1 MYPSALATVEGLQLH
16 FHVCFVTV
24 RHPPNEWER
33 MYYWTN
39 YFEYTLIK
47 KKGFPSYHDLTS
59 QVFHVLLTAVIDKQK
74 SKQNEIC
81 KLYPFI
87 LNSFLH
93 LCATVLNNSCC
104 QPLQIFIAIP
114 SELTML
120 LLQQIAQVLFF

>member
-1 MYPSALATVEGLQLH
+1 MS
-16 FHVCFVTV
+16 
-24 RHPPNEWER
+24 ER
-33 MYYWTN
+33 GCTIEQIILNIPW
-39 YFEYTLIK
+39 LK
-47 KKGFPSYHDLTS
+47 KKGFRSYHDLLS
-59 QVFHVLLTAVIDKQK
+59 QLFHVLLTAVIGKQK
-74 SKQNEIC
+74 RKENEIC

-93 LCATVLNNSCC
+93 LCAAVPNNSCC